1 MAENKVF
8 MDTGIFTGIVEDMR
22 GAAAE
27 LTIADSP
34 LAGAEAFCGITGG
47 CKMYNIL
54 EEMYR
59 TDYFYNK
66 VASVSLPNALFKVRD
81 GMISV
86 DHAASES
93 LTVNIAHGNIGGTKK

>member
-1 MAENKVF
+1 MAEDKVF

-27 LTIADSP
+27 LTITDSP

-59 TDYFYNK
+59 TDFLYNT
-66 VASVSLPNALFKVRD
+66 VASGSLPNALLKIRD
-81 GMISV
+81 GMIAV
-86 DHAASES
+86 DNAMSES
-93 LTVNIAHGNIGGTKK
+93 LSVNKGNLGGAKK